1 MIGKPRELAYKL
13 VDLDKD
19 KLYELKEYK
28 SKRNRD
34 QNAKYWKLLY
44 ELAKKL
50 GIGIEEL
57 HFQMLKDFSVRY
69 QICVPH
75 GQPIRAIKYFEKTG
89 TRKSVNGQLWD
100 IYIVY
105 TPSHELNTSEFA
117 FLMTGLIQE
126 CVQQGI
132 DTMSPDEK
140 KEWQEVVRQSMEGRY
155 GNTKESKKT
164 SR

>member
-1 MIGKPRELAYKL
+1 MIAKPRELAYKL

-28 SKRNRD
+28 FKRNKD

-50 GIGIEEL
+50 KMNIEEL

-75 GQPIRAIKYFEKTG
+75 KQNLRGIQYKEKIG
-89 TRKSVNGQLWD
+89 TRKKENGNLWD
-100 IYIVY
+100 IYMIY
-105 TPSHELNTSEFA
+105 TPSHELNTAEFA

-126 CVQQGI
+126 CEQQDI
-132 DTMSPDEK
+132 DTVSPNEK
-140 KEWQEVVRQSMEGRY
+140 KQWQELAKELWN
-155 GNTKESKKT
+155 GNTKKN
-164 SR
+164 